1 MQPTQAPK
9 KRKVELPGGESR
21 AAPQG
26 PSSADAAR
34 KGLVTVNKLD
44 YELSPDLSVCVSR
57 SNKIHHFSQNA
68 YTPGQRM
75 ICVINSGA
83 EYIRPDRS
91 YLEFEVKNNGVGTN
105 PATNFY
111 LGQGGATN
119 FLKDLV
125 ITGRSGDECERVL
138 DVNRLTAFIVKATHS
153 KEKLNTTGRLAGFST
168 KSTHLVRV
176 NEDPYAARGKNTNGN
191 FVRSNIDRTSNHGSS
206 EFVKIKPGETMK
218 FLIPLSMISGIFKF
232 DRLLPSMFMSGL
244 RFDFLLETAAKAV
257 LKSSTNESILP
268 GTGTGTTPGAA
279 DTFNTPAP
287 NGADAN
293 WSVLRPRII
302 LDSYQLTDSVQRVL
316 NEEAATRGLELVF
329 KSWHTTQ
336 FSITGS
342 QRVETTLQMRK
353 AVSRALSILTVMY
366 PKDEGA
372 QRENQ
377 DYFANIAWDVIET
390 QLRIGSLYFPQQPIR
405 DKTGYLT
412 ARECYYHFLRAAG
425 KLGYAKQASGIT
437 FEQFVGP
444 YIVKPSETAVG
455 EATYLPMPQ
464 NWLKTVPVVNGNP
477 YKDLSNDIL
486 VTKYVDDKWNDGGIG
501 RENTDVT
508 VPMNGIWWDLERSN
522 VTEMTGIPINNSR
535 VAEVSITIDG
545 GPTEQGVAARKL
557 DRDAY
562 VYLCYVRLLR
572 VFLQNI
578 EVEE

>member
-1 MQPTQAPK
+1 MQSSQAPK
-9 KRKVELPGGESR
+9 KRKVDLPGGGGGGGPP
-21 AAPQG
+21 AG

-57 SNKIHHFSQNA
+57 SNKIHHFSQNK

-91 YLEFEVKNNGVGTN
+91 YLEFEVKNVQAKTVQGDEVGTE
-105 PATNFY
+105 FF

-119 FLKDLV
+119 FLKDMV

-138 DVNRLTAFIVKATHS
+138 DVNRLSAFIVKATSS
-153 KEKLNTTGRLAGFST
+153 KEKLNTTGRLAGFSS
-168 KSTHLVRV
+168 KSTHLVRE
-176 NEDPYAARGKNTNGN
+176 NEDPYRMRNATDVASGLATTTA
-191 FVRSNIDRTSNHGSS
+191 IDRTSSNGQS
-206 EFVKIKPGETMK
+206 EYVSISPGETMK

-257 LKSSTNESILP
+257 LVSSNAR
-268 GTGTGTTPGAA
+268 GYADATPP
-279 DTFNTPAP
+279 TFPAVVK
-287 NGADAN
+287 DAN
-293 WSVLRPRII
+293 WEILRPRII

-336 FSITGS
+336 FSMTGTG
-342 QRVETTLQMRK
+342 RVETTLQMRK
-353 AVSRALSILTVMY
+353 AVSRALSILTLMY
-366 PKDEGA
+366 EKDTGA
-372 QRENQ
+372 QTKNS
-377 DYFANIAWDVIET
+377 DYFANIAWDVIES

-405 DKTGYLT
+405 NKAGYLT

-425 KLGYAKQASGIT
+425 RLGCGKHSSGISY
-437 FEQFVGP
+437 EQFVGP
-444 YIVKPSETAVG
+444 CIVTPNQTVGG
-455 EATYLPMPQ
+455 EAAYDPMPQ
-464 NWLKTVPVVNGNP
+464 DFLKSVPVINGQPVKNWSDDAKMIP
-477 YKDLSNDIL
+477 YTITS
-486 VTKYVDDKWNDGGIG
+486 WNGAAAGVP
-501 RENTDVT
+501 NADVT
-508 VPMNGIWWDLERSN
+508 VPMNGMWWDLERSN

-535 VAEVSITIDG
+535 VAEVNLTLDS
-545 GPTEQGVAARKL
+545 GPDPGRAL

>member
-1 MQPTQAPK
+1 MQANQAPK
-9 KRKVELPGGESR
+9 KRKVDLPGGGAGP
-21 AAPQG
+21 AAG
-26 PSSADAAR
+26 GAPSSADAAR

-68 YTPGQRM
+68 YSPGQRM

-91 YLEFEVKNNGVGTN
+91 YLEFEVKNAGS
-105 PATNFY
+105 AEFF

-138 DVNRLTAFIVKATHS
+138 DVNKLTAFMVKATSS
-153 KEKLNTTGRLAGFST
+153 KEKLNTTGRLAGFSS
-168 KSTHLVRV
+168 KSTHMVRV
-176 NEDPYAARGKNTNGN
+176 HEDPYAPLGTYANGN
-191 FVRSNIDRTSNHGSS
+191 YVRPNMDRTSNFGQSD
-206 EFVKIKPGETMK
+206 FVNVKPAETMK

-244 RFDFLLETAAKAV
+244 RFDILLETASKAV
-257 LKSSTNESILP
+257 LVSSTLAGQQTAQEPI
-268 GTGTGTTPGAA
+268 GTTIKIGLPN
-279 DTFNTPAP
+279 NTA
-287 NGADAN
+287 GN
-293 WSVLRPRII
+293 WQILRPRII

-336 FSITGS
+336 FSITGAG
-342 QRVETTLQMRK
+342 RVETTLQMRK
-353 AVSRALSILTVMY
+353 AVSRALSILTLMY
-366 PKDEGA
+366 DKDSGA
-372 QRENQ
+372 GVANQ
-377 DYFANIAWDVIET
+377 DNFANIAWDVAES

-405 DKTGYLT
+405 GKAGYLT

-425 KLGYAKQASGIT
+425 RLGCGKHSSGIT
-437 FEQFVGP
+437 YEQFAGP
-444 YIVKPSETAVG
+444 CIVTKDGDESK
-455 EATYLPMPQ
+455 YNPMPQ
-464 NWLKTVPVVNGNP
+464 TFLKNVPIVNGMLKSE
-477 YKDLSNDIL
+477 YYGADGSNFYPPSTSTTWEIDRNL
-486 VTKYVDDKWNDGGIG
+486 MERN
-501 RENTDVT
+501 DVT
-508 VPMNGIWWDLERSN
+508 VPMNGMWWDLERSN

-535 VAEVSITIDG
+535 VAEVNLTLSSGDID
-545 GPTEQGVAARKL
+545 TARSL

-562 VYLCYVRLLR
+562 IYLCYVRLLR

>member
-9 KRKVELPGGESR
+9 KRKVDLPGGESR

-91 YLEFEVKNNGVGTN
+91 YLEFEVRNLDKGAGPGTE
-105 PATNFY
+105 FF

-125 ITGRSGDECERVL
+125 ITGRSGDECERIL
-138 DVNRLTAFIVKATHS
+138 DVNKLSAFVVKATSS
-153 KEKLNTTGRLAGFST
+153 KEKLNTTGRLAGFSS
-168 KSTHLVRV
+168 KSTHQVRE
-176 NEDPYAARGKNTNGN
+176 NEDIFKFKGGLQASRKNAQTTE
-191 FVRSNIDRTSNHGSS
+191 IDRTSNFGQS
-206 EFVKIKPGETMK
+206 EYVSIKPGESMK

-244 RFDFLLETAAKAV
+244 RFDILLETAAKAV
-257 LKSSTNESILP
+257 IVSSNSRGVSQEVAGQPTTYPSSIR
-268 GTGTGTTPGAA
+268 
-279 DTFNTPAP
+279 
-287 NGADAN
+287 DAN
-293 WSVLRPRII
+293 WDIVRPRII

-336 FSITGS
+336 FNITGS
-342 QRVETTLQMRK
+342 GRVETTLQMRK
-353 AVSRALSILTVMY
+353 AVSRALSILTLMY
-366 PKDEGA
+366 DKDPGA
-372 QRENQ
+372 GTKNH
-377 DYFANIAWDVIET
+377 DSFANIAWDVIES

-405 DKTGYLT
+405 GKTGYHT
-412 ARECYYHFLRAAG
+412 ARDCYYHFLRAAG
-425 KLGYAKQASGIT
+425 RLGCGKHASSIT
-437 FEQFVGP
+437 YDQFVGP
-444 YIVKPSETAVG
+444 NIVVPDGVNG
-455 EATYLPMPQ
+455 LNATYNPMPPAF
-464 NWLKTVPVVNGNP
+464 LRKVPVINGSQV
-477 YKDLSNDIL
+477 KDWGNDITL
-486 VTKYVDDKWNDGGIG
+486 PPFTDTTWDLTLDAVNYTSA
-501 RENTDVT
+501 DVT
-508 VPMNGIWWDLERSN
+508 VPMNGMWWDLERSN

-535 VAEVSITIDG
+535 VAEVNLTLDSGDVDTG
-545 GPTEQGVAARKL
+545 RTL

-562 VYLCYVRLLR
+562 IYLCYVRLLR